1 MKTTVLVVEDEQ
13 DTAELLKCV
22 LEREGFLVVYAKDG
36 RQATT
41 LIETIRPPSLI
52 VLDMV
57 IPYVSG
63 FELLRVI
70 RRHPDWQTIPVI
82 MLSADHY
89 EPDIQ
94 QALREGATTYLVKQP
109 GLHNLIQ
116 AIAQVLPPPVP
127 AAPALD
133 QAIIKPATPAARNGR
148 SSVRHQRRSGQGK
161 RKAA

>member
-1 MKTTVLVVEDEQ
+1 
-13 DTAELLKCV
+13 
-22 LEREGFLVVYAKDG
+22 
-36 RQATT
+36 
-41 LIETIRPPSLI
+41 
-52 VLDMV
+52 MV

-70 RRHPDWQTIPVI
+70 RRHPDWKTIPVI

-127 AAPALD
+127 AAPVLD
-133 QAIIKPATPAARNGR
+133 QAVTKPATPAARENGR
-148 SSVRHQRRSGQGK
+148 PHDRFMKTALARRASSRWTIHTSSLCISHFSNST
-161 RKAA
+161 AND